1 MHQSMPAVFSPPL
14 LPCHP
19 GGGASVNFALPGG
32 EAFANPRA
40 TPEGVGG
47 GGGVGGRGVLVQL
60 ELTDA

>member
-1 MHQSMPAVFSPPL
+1 MPAVFSPPL

-47 GGGVGGRGVLVQL
+47 GGVLGDVVL
-60 ELTDA
+60 WCSWN